1 MRTATAT
8 PTAKSETRRQQV
20 LDAALEVFARDGY
33 GNAAVD
39 DIARASSTSK
49 GGVYFHFPSK
59 QALFLALMDEA
70 GGMLLDRVE
79 RAMAEQPDPLAKGD
93 AALAA
98 ALSTFGRNRALAR
111 LLLVEAVGAGKE
123 FHQKLIELHAAFA
136 ALITRYLDEAVEAGA
151 LPAHD
156 TRLAGIAWFG
166 AVNQVVTRW
175 VLTGEPKKLDTVYPE
190 LRALLVHG
198 VAGAGKTR
206 EDAR

>member
-1 MRTATAT
+1 
-8 PTAKSETRRQQV
+8 ETRRQQV

-39 DIARASSTSK
+39 DIARVSSTSK

-79 RAMAEQPDPLAKGD
+79 QAMAAESDPLARGD
-93 AALAA
+93 AALKS
-98 ALSTFGRNRALAR
+98 ALATFGKNRTLAR

-123 FHQKLIELHAAFA
+123 FHLKLSELHAAFA
-136 ALITRYLDEAVEAGA
+136 ALITRFLDEAVASGS

-156 TRLAGIAWFG
+156 TALAGIAWFG
-166 AVNQVVTRW
+166 AINQVVTRW
-175 VLTGEPKKLDTVYPE
+175 VLTGEPRKLEAVYPE

-198 VAGAGKTR
+198 VAGAGVDR
-206 EDAR
+206 EVAR